1 MSVFSVNSLK
11 EFGKL
16 LWSIED
22 ERDKT
27 VSDAVTLVIDFIST
41 HHIAK
46 HVLSRCQNVCP
57 SIWHSLLGLMHQNE
71 EILLSCESHIV
82 APVSGDTTFAKI
94 PMGLPSMGCQI

>member
-1 MSVFSVNSLK
+1 MIYWLFIGCLSVIGLTNDHRFYNMSVFSVNSLK

-57 SIWHSLLGLMHQNE
+57 SI
-71 EILLSCESHIV
+71 
-82 APVSGDTTFAKI
+82 
-94 PMGLPSMGCQI
+94 